1 MSYKILNYVFLRFP
15 NRLFCDWYLGLQDLD
30 LWCFVCP
37 NLIMNTKR
45 RYRVVIQGIKF
56 GKTKVL
62 PLIHLLQNPTSSVK
76 CCYHWNK
83 TKTISQINKYQRYL
97 EPHICFA
104 NFFSREIEIAG
115 KPSDFLLLGV
125 TQNILLRFK
134 KSSKFYCVQTA
145 KILKV
150 KDISWQSIKFRPRW
164 PVFAH
169 FLNSN
174 FLVIIPKK
182 EN

>member
-1 MSYKILNYVFLRFP
+1 MWRDRLKIKMSYKILKYVFLRFP
-15 NRLFCDWYLGLQDLD
+15 NRLFCDWYLRLQDLD

-97 EPHICFA
+97 ELHMLCKF
-104 NFFSREIEIAG
+104 FFSWNWNCYENQVT
-115 KPSDFLLLGV
+115 FCFWVLL
-125 TQNILLRFK
+125 
-134 KSSKFYCVQTA
+134 KSFSRDC
-145 KILKV
+145 
-150 KDISWQSIKFRPRW
+150 
-164 PVFAH
+164 
-169 FLNSN
+169 
-174 FLVIIPKK
+174 
-182 EN
+182 

>member
-1 MSYKILNYVFLRFP
+1 MWRDRLKIKMSYKILNYVFLRFP
-15 NRLFCDWYLGLQDLD
+15 NRLFCDWYLRLQDLD

-97 EPHICFA
+97 EPHMLRKFFFPWNWNCWETKWLFA
-104 NFFSREIEIAG
+104 SG
-115 KPSDFLLLGV
+115 CY
-125 TQNILLRFK
+125 
-134 KSSKFYCVQTA
+134 SKYFV
-145 KILKV
+145 KI
-150 KDISWQSIKFRPRW
+150 
-164 PVFAH
+164 
-169 FLNSN
+169 
-174 FLVIIPKK
+174 
-182 EN
+182 